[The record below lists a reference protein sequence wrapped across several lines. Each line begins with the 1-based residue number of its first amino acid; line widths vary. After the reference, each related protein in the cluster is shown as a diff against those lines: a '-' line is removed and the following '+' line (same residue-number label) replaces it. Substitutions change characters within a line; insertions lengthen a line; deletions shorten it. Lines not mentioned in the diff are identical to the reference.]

1 MDSGDKNRTLRLAAT
16 LTANSATYCHVGA
29 RAQETGEPWPQALTH
44 CLRLQEGRSLVC
56 VFVFKGSFVSQ
67 GAHLGALRSCFQH
80 LAPGCAGR
88 KPAPRVPYYV
98 QI

>member
-1 MDSGDKNRTLRLAAT
+1 MTPGLRPSHTASGSRKAG
-16 LTANSATYCHVGA
+16 H
-29 RAQETGEPWPQALTH
+29 W
-44 CLRLQEGRSLVC
+44 C

-88 KPAPRVPYYV
+88 KPARSLLCTD
-98 QI
+98 IN